1 MKLKKIVTK
10 AKDKYK
16 KFEELTGQHW
26 SAAFGLIYRIVHDK
40 ASAEDILQDTLIR
53 AMDKIDQL
61 QNTKAAKSWFLSI
74 AHSTAIN
81 WMRKNRRTVPVDF
94 IENIGTLDGS
104 DRADGRSHVEESAEA
119 KDEGRW
125 ISELLTTL
133 PPIYREIIHLRYKE
147 HLTYQELADTMNIPM
162 SSVKFRLH
170 QGVKL
175 LKEKVK
181 INSNKQ

>member
-1 MKLKKIVTK
+1 MTK
-10 AKDKYK
+10 ANDKYN
-16 KFEELTGQHW
+16 KFEDLTGQHW
-26 SAAFGLIYRIVHDK
+26 GAAFGLIYRIVHDK

-53 AMDKIDQL
+53 AMGKIDQL
-61 QNTKAAKSWFLSI
+61 RNVKAAKSWFLSI

-81 WMRKNRRTVPVDF
+81 WMRKNKRTVPVDF
-94 IENIGTLDGS
+94 VENIGTLDGS
-104 DRADGRSHVEESAEA
+104 VKADGSSHVEDAAEA
-119 KDEGRW
+119 KDESRW
-125 ISELLTTL
+125 ITQLLSTL

-147 HLTYQELADTMNIPM
+147 HLSYQELADTMKIPM

-181 INSNKQ
+181 INSNKL